1 MAAVNREETTMKRAV
16 LFTAILLASAA
27 PVFAGQATSEMTVR
41 VGGQAMFPSKTI
53 VANAVNSADHTTL
66 VTAVKAAGLVDTLN
80 GPGPFT
86 VFAPTNAAFAALPAG
101 TVEKLV
107 KPENKATLTKILT
120 YHVVAGNYD
129 TNKLR
134 SMIVEGNGTATLNTV
149 SGGKLWLM
157 MNGSSNITV
166 KDEKGDVA
174 DITISDVRQS
184 NGVIQ
189 VVDHVLH
196 PSA

>member
-1 MAAVNREETTMKRAV
+1 MKRAALFAVV
-16 LFTAILLASAA
+16 LMASTVPLVAQTVSD
-27 PVFAGQATSEMTVR
+27 PIVR
-41 VGGQAMFPSKTI
+41 VGGQAMFPTKTI

-86 VFAPTNAAFAALPAG
+86 VFAPTNEAFGMLPAG
-101 TVEKLV
+101 TVQTLLR
-107 KPENKATLTKILT
+107 PENKAMLAKILT
-120 YHVVAGNYD
+120 YHVVPGNYD
-129 TNKLR
+129 SNKLR
-134 SMIVEGNGTATLNTV
+134 AMILAGNGTATLKTV
-149 SGGKLWLM
+149 SGGELWLM
-157 MNGSSNITV
+157 MNGASIITV

-189 VVDHVLH
+189 VVDHVLL
-196 PSA
+196 PQG

>member
-1 MAAVNREETTMKRAV
+1 MKRSA
-16 LFTAILLASAA
+16 LFAAILLASAA
-27 PVFAGQATSEMTVR
+27 IPAFAAQPMSEQTVR

-66 VTAVKAAGLVDTLN
+66 VAAVKAAGLVDTLS

-86 VFAPTNAAFAALPAG
+86 VFAPTNEAFGMLPAG
-101 TVEKLV
+101 TVENLV

-120 YHVVAGNYD
+120 YHVVPGNYD
-129 TNKLR
+129 TTKLR
-134 SMIVEGNGTATLNTV
+134 SMVLEGNGTATLTTV
-149 SGGKLWLM
+149 EGGKLWLM

-189 VVDHVLH
+189 VVDHVLL
-196 PSA
+196 PSG

>member
-1 MAAVNREETTMKRAV
+1 MKRIA
-16 LFTAILLASAA
+16 LFAAILMASTA
-27 PVFAGQATSEMTVR
+27 PLMAQNMADQTVR

-66 VTAVKAAGLVDTLN
+66 VAAVKAAGLVDTLN

-86 VFAPTNAAFAALPAG
+86 VFAPTNSAFAMLPAG
-101 TVEKLV
+101 TVDMLV
-107 KPENKATLTKILT
+107 KPENKATLTRILT
-120 YHVVAGNYD
+120 YHVVAGSYD
-129 TNKLR
+129 SNKLR
-134 SMIVEGNGTATLNTV
+134 ALILEGNGTATLNTV

-157 MNGSSNITV
+157 MNGSSNMIV
-166 KDEKGDVA
+166 KDEKGDISN
-174 DITISDVRQS
+174 ITITDVRQS

-196 PSA
+196 PRA